1 MKARALLITIPL
13 MGILVANGWW
23 AEPDPSRETAFQ
35 VSINHKAA
43 GEPEITL
50 EVETLEEKEDGF
62 DKAIDLMARCI
73 EAEAGNQSSL
83 GKRLVADVILN
94 RVQSEA
100 FPDSIEG
107 VITQPGQFGVV
118 ANGSINEVTSSEET
132 MQAVLTEMNGR
143 IDEEIIYFQAGRF
156 SQFGEPAYQVDKHY
170 FSK

>member
-1 MKARALLITIPL
+1 MKKLLLIVIFGAWIFSNNL
-13 MGILVANGWW
+13 W
-23 AEPDPSRETAFQ
+23 AEPEPPKETAFT
-35 VSINHKAA
+35 VEICKA
-43 GEPEITL
+43 EPEITL
-50 EVETLEEKEDGF
+50 EVETLKEDGF

-107 VITQPGQFGVV
+107 VVNQPGQFSVV
-118 ANGSINEVTSSEET
+118 SNGSIDKAVPSDET
-132 MQAVLTEMNGR
+132 MEAVISELNER
-143 IDEEIIYFQAGRF
+143 IDKEIIYFKTGGYPEY
-156 SQFGEPAYQVDKHY
+156 GEPVTNVEAHY

>member
-1 MKARALLITIPL
+1 MQARALLISIPL
-13 MGILVANGWW
+13 MWILVANGWW
-23 AEPDPSRETAFQ
+23 AEPAPPRETAFQ

-94 RVQSEA
+94 RVASPD
-100 FPDSIEG
+100 FPDGIEA
-107 VITQPGQFGVV
+107 VITQENQFKVV
-118 ANGSINEVTSSEET
+118 SNGAINRAVPSEET
-132 MQAVLTEMNGR
+132 ITAVLTELNGR
-143 IDEEIIYFQAGRF
+143 IDTEIIYFQAG
-156 SQFGEPAYQVDKHY
+156 SYPAYGTPAYQVDAHY